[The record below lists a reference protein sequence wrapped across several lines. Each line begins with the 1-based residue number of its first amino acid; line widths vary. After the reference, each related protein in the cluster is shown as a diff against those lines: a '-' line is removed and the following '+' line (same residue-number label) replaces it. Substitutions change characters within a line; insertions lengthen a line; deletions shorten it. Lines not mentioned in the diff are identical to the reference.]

1 MFLSNP
7 AKSFLACLLVLM
19 FSAGC
24 NFWREKQSTGV
35 PLVPE
40 TKSEF
45 PFSTKE
51 PENFQ
56 CEMVVTAGETVRT
69 TFIAKKGEKRR
80 TDYNFGE
87 ANQRS
92 FLQTDKDYIISYAK
106 KIYAE
111 IAPSQNSG
119 TAENAWDE
127 FTSRLL
133 NERGQSQIEE
143 IEANGNLRT
152 YKVVTGEDSLSETLI
167 YIDLAIG
174 IPVRQ
179 EFFSISGDEKI
190 LQYSVE
196 FKNLV
201 LEVDDGL
208 FEMPKGLRKVSA
220 AEFNMLYRQI

>member
-7 AKSFLACLLVLM
+7 AKSFLACSLVLII
-19 FSAGC
+19 SAGC
-24 NFWREKQSTGV
+24 GSGPDNRNTG
-35 PLVPE
+35 LTIVPE
-40 TKSEF
+40 IKSEF

-56 CEMVVTAGETVRT
+56 CEMIVTAAETVRT
-69 TFIAKKGEKRR
+69 TFIAKKGSKRR
-80 TDYNFGE
+80 IDYDFGT
-87 ANQRS
+87 ASQRS

-119 TAENAWDE
+119 TAENVWDE

-133 NERGQSQIEE
+133 NGRGQAQIEE
-143 IEANGNLRT
+143 IGTEGNLRI
-152 YKVVTGEDSLSETLI
+152 YKIIIGESSFSEILI
-167 YIDLAIG
+167 YVDPAIG
-174 IPVRQ
+174 IPVKQ
-179 EFFSISGDEKI
+179 EFFSVNGDQKA

-201 LEVDDGL
+201 LEIDDGL
-208 FEMPKGLRKVSA
+208 FEIPKNFQKVSPA
-220 AEFNMLYRQI
+220 NFNLK